1 MQHGVQVYLVARG
14 QVLQDMTPWIPLPG
28 DIPKELA
35 LRAEEICQHYGVHRS
50 NSDDLIKVPV
60 CICMCMCKKYIIHI
74 RRASGRRKQS
84 YEMLL
89 VNVSKETSKIPRL

>member
-1 MQHGVQVYLVARG
+1 MQHGVQVYLVAHG

-50 NSDDLIKVPV
+50 NSDGLIKVRF
-60 CICMCMCKKYIIHI
+60 CICMRMCKTMYTYTYSFGQAQAKLRDAARECVKGNI
-74 RRASGRRKQS
+74 
-84 YEMLL
+84 
-89 VNVSKETSKIPRL
+89 

>member
-1 MQHGVQVYLVARG
+1 MQHGVKVYLVVHG
-14 QVLQDMTPWIPLPG
+14 PVLQDMTPWIPLPG

-60 CICMCMCKKYIIHI
+60 CICMCMCKKKIYIC
-74 RRASGRRKQS
+74 RASGRRKQS

-89 VNVSKETSKIPRL
+89 VNVSKELSKIPRL